1 MELLLGEAECVL
13 SAGFFLKG
21 GKKKSPES
29 GLNCSSSE
37 SWSGIIL
44 VLNKL
49 SEKKNYICKYKLT
62 FYMEYPENVLICV
75 TAFCLVH

>member
-1 MELLLGEAECVL
+1 MELLLGETECVL

-21 GKKKSPES
+21 KKSPES
-29 GLNCSSSE
+29 GFNCSLSE

-44 VLNKL
+44 VLNKFP
-49 SEKKNYICKYKLT
+49 EKKNAICKYKLT